1 MNTKH
6 VLIATLAGMAA
17 GVVFGML
24 IAPEKGSTLRKNLVQ
39 KTDELKDSLVETL
52 SGYGG
57 KLGTKKEAE
66 VPVRKEVQV

>member
-6 VLIATLAGMAA
+6 VVIATLAGLAA
-17 GVVFGML
+17 GVVLGML
-24 IAPEKGSTLRKNLVQ
+24 IAPEKGSTLRETLVK
-39 KTDELKDSLVETL
+39 KTDELKDSLSETL
-52 SGYGG
+52 AGYGG